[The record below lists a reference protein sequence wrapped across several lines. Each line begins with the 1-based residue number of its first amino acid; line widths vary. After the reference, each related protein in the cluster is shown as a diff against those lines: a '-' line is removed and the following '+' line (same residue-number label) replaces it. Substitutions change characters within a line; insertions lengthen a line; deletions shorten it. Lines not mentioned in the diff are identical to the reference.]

1 MSKNAKVLVG
11 IWTFLPVVL
20 VIFLVVNA
28 LNMAAHVVMRGDNM
42 TAPEAINAAIPIV
55 ICYILLILCALSLLI
70 FYIVHA
76 VNNKSIESGER
87 VMWIL
92 LFIFLGSIA
101 CPIYFFIKIVPEK
114 PKQESIGF

>member
-1 MSKNAKVLVG
+1 
-11 IWTFLPVVL
+11 
-20 VIFLVVNA
+20 
-28 LNMAAHVVMRGDNM
+28 M

-70 FYIVHA
+70 FYIVHV

-87 VMWIL
+87 IMWIL
-92 LFIFLGSIA
+92 LFIFMGGIA
-101 CPIYFFIKIVPEK
+101 CPIYFFVRLINDK